1 MLYVRCAPFGVVYT
15 FREEMAREL
24 EGKVAMLEGK
34 NRELQ
39 ENHDKLVESYGKLE
53 TTVTDYSAEGNTLLK
68 VYLLITNCI
77 MPLPP
82 PFL

>member
-1 MLYVRCAPFGVVYT
+1 MRCAPIGVVHT
-15 FREEMAREL
+15 LREEMAGVL

-53 TTVTDYSAEGNTLLK
+53 TTVIVYSAECSTVLK
-68 VYLLITNCI
+68 VCQLITNCI
-77 MPLPP
+77 MPLLP